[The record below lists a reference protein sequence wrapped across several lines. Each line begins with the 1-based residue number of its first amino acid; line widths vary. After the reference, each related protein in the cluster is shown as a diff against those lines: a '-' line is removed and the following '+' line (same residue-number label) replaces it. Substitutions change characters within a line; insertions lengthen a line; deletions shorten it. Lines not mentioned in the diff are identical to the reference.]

1 MNYDF
6 GKAKLKV
13 ELARIKLKYAELTLP
28 HLTAKIEMAD
38 GTFIPSSVPEPTIR
52 DAACRVERYRVK
64 LRLREIEVERLTA
77 NQKGNLT

>member
-13 ELARIKLKYAELTLP
+13 ELARIKVQYAELTLESYNG
-28 HLTAKIEMAD
+28 AA
-38 GTFIPSSVPEPTIR
+38 SSLPPPLIR
-52 DAACRVERYRVK
+52 DATCRVERYRVK